1 MAQLSDV
8 PAVLRT
14 VGPFAF
20 AKRVY
25 QQINDDNL
33 FAWAAA
39 LAYAW
44 LFAIFPFLIAMLS
57 LLPYLPERL
66 KDNAKGEIY
75 FFLQN
80 IFSSDAVSTIWDNV
94 LPVLDNPANGLLG
107 LGLIF
112 AFWAASGG
120 MNMTITALDR
130 CYEFPNARPFYIQRP
145 LAIAL
150 TIVVAILIIILMA
163 LLPLGT
169 LVIHWLERHGQYA
182 FVRSPLAWTARIL
195 RYPCAVLV
203 MFMVLGIV
211 YHFGP
216 RIKQRFRFFTPGS
229 IFSVSVWIVLA
240 IFFRLYLDT
249 FGKTSA
255 YRKTYGTVGGAA
267 ILLLF
272 FYIDALVLLIGAE
285 INSEIDFEILGIP
298 RGSTDFR
305 RAVASDSP
313 PSEPTIAPV

>member
-1 MAQLSDV
+1 MAKLSDV
-8 PAVLRT
+8 PKIFRT
-14 VGPFAF
+14 VGPFVF

-57 LLPYLPERL
+57 LLPFLPEH
-66 KDNAKGEIY
+66 AKEQAEAEIWL
-75 FFLQN
+75 FLQD
-80 IFSSDAVSTIWDNV
+80 IFSNEAFTTIWDNV
-94 LPVLDNPANGLLG
+94 ETVLQQPRTGFLG
-107 LGLIF
+107 LVLLF

-130 CYEFPNARPFYIQRP
+130 CYEFPTGRPFYIQRP

-150 TIVVAILIIILMA
+150 TIVVTILIIILMA

-169 LVIHWLERHGQYA
+169 LVIHWLEAHGHYT

-195 RYPCAVLV
+195 RYPFALLV
-203 MFMVLGIV
+203 MFLVLGIV

-216 RIKQRFRFFTPGS
+216 RIKQRFRLFTPGS
-229 IFSVSVWIVLA
+229 IFSVCVWILLA
-240 IFFRLYLDT
+240 FVFRVYLDT

-285 INSEIDFEILGIP
+285 INSEIDFEVLGIP

-305 RAVASDSP
+305 KETGSDAPAQPTVAP
-313 PSEPTIAPV
+313 A